1 MLEGEEGRFA
11 NRPYGGL
18 AERLNVTGDH
28 KGRPYGRKGR
38 RGMMLEGEEGR
49 FANRPYGG
57 LAERL
62 NVTGDHKGRP
72 YGRNGRGRGMGPR
85 IREDNGRGEMPGV
98 GREGKGG
105 SRTAPTG
112 TGEGNNERGRRNDR
126 RRQRGR
132 GMGPRIRE
140 DKGGESLVGARWL
153 ACGIAGAA
161 AGGGSRCLPEPR
173 SSCRRTLPSDS
184 RGPTCPP

>member
-1 MLEGEEGRFA
+1 MGPRGGGQREGGNARGRLGGGRAVREPPLRGVGRTVECDGRPQGSPLREEGRGRGMGPRIREDNGRGEMPGVGWEGKGRFA

-28 KGRPYGRKGR
+28 KGRPYGRKG
-38 RGMMLEGEEGR
+38 GD
-49 FANRPYGG
+49 GG
-57 LAERL
+57 WVPASAR
-62 NVTGDHKGRP
+62 T
-72 YGRNGRGRGMGPR
+72 
-85 IREDNGRGEMPGV
+85 
-98 GREGKGG
+98 REGK
-105 SRTAPTG
+105 
-112 TGEGNNERGRRNDR
+112 
-126 RRQRGR
+126 
-132 GMGPRIRE
+132 
-140 DKGGESLVGARWL
+140 VWWGARWL